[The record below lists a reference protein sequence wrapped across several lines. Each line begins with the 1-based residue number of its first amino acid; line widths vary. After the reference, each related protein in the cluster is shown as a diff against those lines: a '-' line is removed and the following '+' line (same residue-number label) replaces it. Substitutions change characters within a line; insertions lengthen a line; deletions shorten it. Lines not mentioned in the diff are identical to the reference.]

1 MVKYISGFNL
11 NKTIQPKRKAHI
23 MLIDLHAHSAAIS
36 TCCLIPYNEVI
47 DTARSVGIDGLV
59 LTNHYGRKFIKDSAP
74 EDFAKRYV
82 EEYRVAKEY
91 ADSIGFKLFF
101 GVEVTLKLHRN
112 AHVLLYGVSEDFVL
126 KHPSMHLCTH
136 EELYSLVKAEGGAFV
151 QAHPYRKEDKLLDT
165 SLLDGVELS
174 CHPLY
179 EGTMKEKITQVA
191 NDSGIIITCGGDY
204 HADTYRATCGMY
216 LPDEI
221 ADSKALADYLLSTD
235 KVTVKIH
242 EVNTETPY
250 DFTFER
256 KTK

>member
-1 MVKYISGFNL
+1 
-11 NKTIQPKRKAHI
+11 

-36 TCCLIPYNEVI
+36 ACCLIPYNEVI

-59 LTNHYGRKFIKDSAP
+59 LTNHYSKRFIKNSTP

-82 EEYRVAKEY
+82 EEYRTAKEY

-101 GVEVTLKLHRN
+101 GAEVTLKLHRN
-112 AHVLLYGVSEDFVL
+112 AHVLLYGISEEFVL
-126 KHPSMHLCTH
+126 AHPTMHLYTH

-191 NDSGIIITCGGDY
+191 SDAGIIVTCGGVY
-204 HADTYRATCGMY
+204 HAETYRPHYGIY
-216 LPDEI
+216 HSEEI
-221 ADSKALADYLLSTD
+221 TDSKALADYLLSTD